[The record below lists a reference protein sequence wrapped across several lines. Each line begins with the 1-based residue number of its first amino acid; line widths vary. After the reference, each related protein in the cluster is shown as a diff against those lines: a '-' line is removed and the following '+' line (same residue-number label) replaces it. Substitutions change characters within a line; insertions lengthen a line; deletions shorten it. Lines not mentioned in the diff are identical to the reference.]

1 MPPTGALPTIPASH
15 REAGFV
21 FFASLSASW
30 EVSQLNQAGTKGFPR
45 GWTRLMTSI
54 EYGDLA
60 CCRFHR
66 HRVKVFLLKPES
78 MNAKKEI
85 QPRVQA

>member
-1 MPPTGALPTIPASH
+1 MVEVPPLHQYPGD
-15 REAGFV
+15 
-21 FFASLSASW
+21 
-30 EVSQLNQAGTKGFPR
+30 R
-45 GWTRLMTSI
+45 GYLL
-54 EYGDLA
+54 LA

-78 MNAKKEI
+78 MNAKTNI